1 MARSPRVRGVPRP
14 WAALSNP
21 FGVVA
26 QGPDPHKAQVV
37 TDPGSV
43 RGKEVPICVD
53 TNGLIPAGRS
63 ALDRR
68 AHPAGGD
75 QPGSTPTL
83 AYGFLDVRLT
93 ASFHIIQ
100 QMAELV
106 FLGLEIPF
114 VFEIRGDLDRHAFDT
129 AKPIAVQPNDF
140 GGVIRQEANLPD
152 SQIK

>member
-53 TNGLIPAGRS
+53 TNGFIPAVRS
-63 ALDRR
+63 ALDKRAYQTADIKPAARLRR
-68 AHPAGGD
+68 
-75 QPGSTPTL
+75 L
-83 AYGFLDVRLT
+83 LYGVQVQGVSSGRTNVRRN
-93 ASFHIIQ
+93 FC
-100 QMAELV
+100 
-106 FLGLEIPF
+106 
-114 VFEIRGDLDRHAFDT
+114 
-129 AKPIAVQPNDF
+129 
-140 GGVIRQEANLPD
+140 
-152 SQIK
+152 

>member
-1 MARSPRVRGVPRP
+1 MVFPRVRGVPRP
-14 WAALSNP
+14 WAVLCNP
-21 FGVVA
+21 FGVKTALCNRFAVENA
-26 QGPDPHKAQVV
+26 WTG
-37 TDPGSV
+37 
-43 RGKEVPICVD
+43 CVD

-75 QPGSTPTL
+75 QPGSTPPL
-83 AYGFLDVRLT
+83 AHGFLDVRLT

-114 VFEIRGDLDRHAFDT
+114 VFEIRGDL
-129 AKPIAVQPNDF
+129 
-140 GGVIRQEANLPD
+140 
-152 SQIK
+152 